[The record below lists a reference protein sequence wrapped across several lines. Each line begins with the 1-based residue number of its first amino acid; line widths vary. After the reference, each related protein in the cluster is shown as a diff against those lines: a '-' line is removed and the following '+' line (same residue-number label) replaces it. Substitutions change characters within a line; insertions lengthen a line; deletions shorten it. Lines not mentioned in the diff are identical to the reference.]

1 MTPAVVV
8 RLFLFLRGSGLE
20 FWVRLTGLRVR
31 ISETDQRIIK
41 EGKMKKLVLIS
52 AMLLGIGVVT
62 LAHAA
67 TFEMRGYLETLPQP
81 YPEQSSDN
89 LWTFHNKDHNE
100 ALLPPSPNSYRAYET
115 TGSIIG
121 QLVITGSPEW
131 YGYDGIYSNA
141 TFDGVFVHSGIEYPT
156 VAVFHA
162 PQSMNIYE
170 IKLTSEMVAYGVP
183 TGSFDVTVNSVISGV
198 TKKIGS
204 YTVSGRPMLETTYTS
219 LGMSLQTGDMI
230 EILYGNDGDYH
241 HDHGNMNVFI
251 VTYNPIS
258 IDISPADGTNTID
271 LLGMETIPVAILSS
285 GDFDAPKDVNPATLN
300 FGPTGG
306 EQSLVNCA
314 RKGKDVNGDGL
325 RDLVCTFS
333 TKAAGFQCGNT
344 EGVLKGKTK
353 AGTVIEGRDLVR
365 IVPCK

>member
-1 MTPAVVV
+1 M
-8 RLFLFLRGSGLE
+8 
-20 FWVRLTGLRVR
+20 
-31 ISETDQRIIK
+31 
-41 EGKMKKLVLIS
+41 
-52 AMLLGIGVVT
+52 
-62 LAHAA
+62 
-67 TFEMRGYLETLPQP
+67 
-81 YPEQSSDN
+81 
-89 LWTFHNKDHNE
+89 
-100 ALLPPSPNSYRAYET
+100 
-115 TGSIIG
+115 
-121 QLVITGSPEW
+121 ITGSPEW
-131 YGYDGIYSNA
+131 YGYDGFYSNA

-170 IKLTSEMVAYGVP
+170 IKLKSEMVAYGVP

-204 YTVSGRPMLETTYTS
+204 FTVSGRPRLETIYTC
-219 LGMSLQTGDMI
+219 LGMTLQTGDMI

-258 IDISPADGTNTID
+258 IDIRPADGTNTID

-353 AGTVIEGRDLVR
+353 DGTVIEGRDLVR